1 MLRHQA
7 ERQELTFIVT
17 ILTVGFGDLT
27 LRNDL
32 GRALI
37 FPYTVGGIIMLGL
50 VISSISKFASEMSQ
64 DNVVRKHFERIRTR
78 TLERTT
84 TDPGE
89 FHRMTMQERMRNQAF
104 APISSPSNMRQMHKS
119 IGGPNHMEAHFG
131 VHQPVRYGSVGSGRR
146 DSIIPPIRRRTNLR
160 EAVKLRHK
168 KVRLLREER
177 DRFDEMRR
185 IQHMTQ
191 RFKRYWALSLSVLAF
206 AILWLM
212 GAVIFWLA
220 ERKVQG
226 MSYFQSLYFCY
237 VSLLTIGYGD
247 FAPRSN
253 AGRPF
258 FVVWS
263 LIAVPTITLLINDMG
278 STVIESFK
286 RGTFI
291 AADWTILLRRGIWAD
306 FLKKNPRFK
315 AYLKGR
321 KEKKAREKRMQE
333 GIGPPVEDD
342 DAIATVDSAIE
353 QNPSIAEKKDP
364 DNDLEH
370 LAKEITKDTIEAPTE
385 AMLARHLSLAIR
397 RVATD
402 ITDPERKY
410 SFEEWA
416 ELTRLIRFTG
426 KSAKKAQKEEEE
438 DVIDWDWLGDQSPMM
453 ANMSEPEFV
462 MEKLCESL
470 ARNMKRMEKYVEE
483 GKREIERLRRHT
495 LETETTVRR
504 RSHFRDDANDNDE
517 S

>member
-1 MLRHQA
+1 
-7 ERQELTFIVT
+7 
-17 ILTVGFGDLT
+17 
-27 LRNDL
+27 
-32 GRALI
+32 
-37 FPYTVGGIIMLGL
+37 MLGL

-84 TDPGE
+84 TDPSE
-89 FHRMTMQERMRNQAF
+89 FHRLTMLERMKNQSF
-104 APISSPSNMRQMHKS
+104 AQISGPKDPRQMHHS

-131 VHQPVRYGSVGSGRR
+131 AHHSIRYGSVGSGRR

-191 RFKRYWALSLSVLAF
+191 RFKRYWALTLSVLAF
-206 AILWLM
+206 AILWLI

-306 FLKKNPRFK
+306 FLKKNPRF
-315 AYLKGR
+315 ATYLKGR
-321 KEKKAREKRMQE
+321 KEKKARDKRMQE
-333 GIGPPVEDD
+333 GIGPPIDVEDD
-342 DAIATVDSAIE
+342 EEIATTDRAAE
-353 QNPSIAEKKDP
+353 QTSGEVEKTEA

-370 LAKEITKDTIEAPTE
+370 LAKEITKDAFVAPTE
-385 AMLARHLSLAIR
+385 AMLARHISQAIR
-397 RVATD
+397 RVAAD
-402 ITDPERKY
+402 ITDPDRKY

-426 KSAKKAQKEEEE
+426 KPAKKAQQEEEE

-483 GKREIERLRRHT
+483 GKREIERLRQHSP
-495 LETETTVRR
+495 EAETTVRR
-504 RSHFRDDANDNDE
+504 RSHFRDDSIDIDE